1 MKPNTSYTRLGY
13 TNYQKSKDNSPF
25 GSKIPGIKNVSAI
38 VMPFCLSDNRRLLSY
53 FNKLKVDYHDIPF
66 KFTRYYKS
74 TTTNEM
80 MIDIKAFYINT

>member
-1 MKPNTSYTRLGY
+1 MCLPAAAIIGLTEAMVTLRVLAMG
-13 TNYQKSKDNSPF
+13 TLALL
-25 GSKIPGIKNVSAI
+25 VVAI

-53 FNKLKVDYHDIPF
+53 FKKLNVDSHDIPF

-74 TTTNEM
+74 TTTYEM